1 MTTTQR
7 PRGRWTKLAIGLA
20 AAAFALALVGIHD
33 ELAAAGPTAQ
43 ASATK
48 TVDIN
53 HFAYHPGTLT
63 IARGTAV
70 DFANSSEIAHTATG
84 HGFDT
89 GHIKPGSSIVVRFNQ
104 PGTFVYH
111 CTIHPFM
118 HGKVVVR

>member
-1 MTTTQR
+1 MTTMQQFR
-7 PRGRWTKLAIGLA
+7 PRRLTIAIVLVVV
-20 AAAFALALVGIHD
+20 AFVLALIGIHD

-43 ASATK
+43 TSATK

-63 IARGTAV
+63 VAKGTKV
-70 DFANSSEIAHTATG
+70 DFANSSKVAHTATG
-84 HGFDT
+84 RGFDT

-104 PGTFVYH
+104 AGTFVYH

-118 HGKVVVR
+118 HGKIVVR